1 MNQFK
6 TTSLAD
12 QVFEK
17 LENDIIQGV
26 YPRGEIL
33 TELKLVDQLGVSRT
47 PIREALRRLEQE
59 RLIEDTGKGSR
70 VVGITEEDLEDIMNI
85 RQRIEGLAAY
95 YATKNMT
102 PEGLAQLTHI
112 ADLQDFYFDKGD
124 AELLRQVDEQFHDTI
139 CYLSKRTVI
148 VDTLLPLHRQEDP
161 ALPPH
166 LHGGLVAHHQHPEG
180 TQGNSGRHGFRQRR
194 PCGEPHGK
202 AYRKREKAH
211 VGRIQKSW
219 VRQSHRKSLRPIWSP
234 GT

>member
-95 YATKNMT
+95 YAAKTMT
-102 PEGLAQLTHI
+102 PEGLAELTHI
-112 ADLQDFYFDKGD
+112 VDLQDFYYDKGD
-124 AELLRQVDEQFHDTI
+124 AEQLRQVDEQFHDLI

-148 VDTLLPLHRQEDP
+148 MDTLIPLHRKTRRYRRISMEDWSRTVNTRKEHK
-161 ALPPH
+161 AIFDAMASGDADLAESLMAKH
-166 LHGGLVAHHQHPEG
+166 IENAKKHMLGGFINHG
-180 TQGNSGRHGFRQRR
+180 
-194 PCGEPHGK
+194 
-202 AYRKREKAH
+202 
-211 VGRIQKSW
+211 
-219 VRQSHRKSLRPIWSP
+219 
-234 GT
+234 

>member
-112 ADLQDFYFDKGD
+112 VDLQDFYYDKGD
-124 AELLRQVDEQFHDTI
+124 AEQLRQVDEQFHDLI

-148 VDTLLPLHRQEDP
+148 MDTLIPLHRKTRRYRRISMEDWSRTVNTRKEHK
-161 ALPPH
+161 AIFDAMASGDADLAESLMAKH
-166 LHGGLVAHHQHPEG
+166 IENAKKHMLGGFINHG
-180 TQGNSGRHGFRQRR
+180 
-194 PCGEPHGK
+194 
-202 AYRKREKAH
+202 
-211 VGRIQKSW
+211 
-219 VRQSHRKSLRPIWSP
+219 
-234 GT
+234 

>member
-85 RQRIEGLAAY
+85 RQRIEGLA
-95 YATKNMT
+95 
-102 PEGLAQLTHI
+102 QLTHI

-148 VDTLLPLHRQEDP
+148 VDTLLPLHRKTRRYRRISMEDWSRTINTRKEHR
-161 ALPPH
+161 AILDAMASGNADLAESLMAKH
-166 LHGGLVAHHQHPEG
+166 IENAKKHMLGGFKNHG
-180 TQGNSGRHGFRQRR
+180 
-194 PCGEPHGK
+194 
-202 AYRKREKAH
+202 
-211 VGRIQKSW
+211 
-219 VRQSHRKSLRPIWSP
+219 
-234 GT
+234 

>member
-33 TELKLVDQLGVSRT
+33 TELKLVNQLGVSRT
-47 PIREALRRLEQE
+47 PIRDALRRLEQE

-95 YATKNMT
+95 YAAKNMT
-102 PEGLAQLTHI
+102 PEGLAELTHI
-112 ADLQDFYFDKGD
+112 VDLQDFYFDKGD
-124 AELLRQVDEQFHDTI
+124 AEQLRQVDEQFHDLI

-148 VDTLLPLHRQEDP
+148 MDTLIPLHRKTRRYRRISMEDWSRTVNTRKEHK
-161 ALPPH
+161 AIFDAMASGDADLAESLMAKH
-166 LHGGLVAHHQHPEG
+166 IENAKKHMLGGFINHG
-180 TQGNSGRHGFRQRR
+180 
-194 PCGEPHGK
+194 
-202 AYRKREKAH
+202 
-211 VGRIQKSW
+211 
-219 VRQSHRKSLRPIWSP
+219 
-234 GT
+234 